1 MKTSLYTVYFK
12 NIYGVYFL
20 LFYFN
25 KIIIKNFV
33 TWQTKNLVKSTNK
46 KTLVKPK
53 KKKIHPQLPN
63 CQTKKFNET
72 IKISFK
78 DFLTFIVLT

>member
-33 TWQTKNLVKSTNK
+33 TWQTKNLVK
-46 KTLVKPK
+46 
-53 KKKIHPQLPN
+53 
-63 CQTKKFNET
+63 
-72 IKISFK
+72 
-78 DFLTFIVLT
+78 